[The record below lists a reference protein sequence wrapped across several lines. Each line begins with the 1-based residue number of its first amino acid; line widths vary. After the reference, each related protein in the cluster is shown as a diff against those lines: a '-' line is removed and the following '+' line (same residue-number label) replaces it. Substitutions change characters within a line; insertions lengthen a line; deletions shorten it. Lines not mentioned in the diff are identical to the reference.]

1 VQDLLDNLMAA
12 TDDAGAGMSDAS
24 LRDEL
29 MTLLVAGQ
37 VGFFPDRALEGRD
50 SGLRLF
56 RAVQPSSSA
65 LPFECVWTVVEGV
78 HLKSSLT
85 VKH

>member
-1 VQDLLDNLMAA
+1 MQDLLDNLMAA

-37 VGFFPDRALEGRD
+37 VDSFPD
-50 SGLRLF
+50 
-56 RAVQPSSSA
+56 
-65 LPFECVWTVVEGV
+65 
-78 HLKSSLT
+78 
-85 VKH
+85 